1 MGTSSSSS
9 GPKGN
14 TSLLPSWATGN
25 GNSSDQD
32 QGQDSDTNK
41 DSSKDDNSTN
51 GSYQKNNENELKQV
65 YNLKSAKGALTS
77 IVNKRKSANFKNAAK
92 NYVRNTGGYKNAT
105 RASAS
110 GVITGAAYLNF
121 FSGLAKDGLAQT
133 LRNYDLSD
141 CIGKSTDEVLA
152 KISNKIAPIGST
164 NDEAISRVAVMIAF
178 DKLCENL
185 IENGKDLNSLD
196 HLDEDTLKNIT
207 IEFISAY
214 IFKKWIYE
222 AGLAL
227 ERNDLSES
235 DAVELE
241 NEMRVFI
248 SEEVRTSLR
257 KIDILSLDITKG
269 EGRKVIENIFDLAYS
284 TLEK

>member
-1 MGTSSSSS
+1 
-9 GPKGN
+9 
-14 TSLLPSWATGN
+14 
-25 GNSSDQD
+25 
-32 QGQDSDTNK
+32 
-41 DSSKDDNSTN
+41 
-51 GSYQKNNENELKQV
+51 
-65 YNLKSAKGALTS
+65 
-77 IVNKRKSANFKNAAK
+77 
-92 NYVRNTGGYKNAT
+92 
-105 RASAS
+105 
-110 GVITGAAYLNF
+110 
-121 FSGLAKDGLAQT
+121 
-133 LRNYDLSD
+133 
-141 CIGKSTDEVLA
+141 
-152 KISNKIAPIGST
+152 
-164 NDEAISRVAVMIAF
+164 MIAF

-257 KIDILSLDITKG
+257 KIDILSLDISKG